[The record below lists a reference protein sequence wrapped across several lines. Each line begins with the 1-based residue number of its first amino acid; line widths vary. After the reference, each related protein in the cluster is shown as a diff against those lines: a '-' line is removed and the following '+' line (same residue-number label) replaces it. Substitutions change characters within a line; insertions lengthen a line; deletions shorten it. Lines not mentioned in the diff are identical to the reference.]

1 LFQKLWLNL
10 LSTYTFAT
18 VLHKVS
24 RFAFFL
30 FITLISQ
37 VVLAQKCNL
46 TLRGKVLHQENDEP
60 IEAAYIWIME
70 NRSGAISDQNGN
82 FIIRELCPGTY
93 TIKVQFLGHKEILQ
107 TIQLSGNTI
116 NQTFRLTEESL
127 ALEGVEVHG
136 HKEAVLTTTAVTSLS
151 GEKLLMARGESLGE
165 SLKRVAGV
173 TTFSTGSTIA
183 KPVIHGLHSNRIM
196 ILNNGVR
203 LEGQQ
208 WGAEHAP
215 EIDPFLADQITVI
228 KGAET
233 VRFGPEAMGGV
244 ILVNPPALPTSKKHE
259 TDIHILG
266 GSNGR
271 MGNISASHT
280 GGSEKIKGLGYR
292 VQGSAKRAGFVRS
305 PRYYQANTGMSE
317 YNFSSSIGYS
327 SKKLGA
333 EGYYSFFNTEIG
345 ILRDAHTGNLSD
357 LNEIIQNGEP
367 FLKPEFSYQIS
378 NPKQVVS
385 HHLAKLKAHY
395 HLNPAWKLNLQYG
408 FQTNNRQEYDRRRG
422 DLDAKPS
429 LDLQLFT
436 NTLDLFL
443 DHQVKNNWSGS
454 FGVNLIQQANSNIPG
469 TGVTPL
475 IPNYD
480 MLNGGI
486 YIMEKY
492 LKGPW
497 EIEAG
502 ARYDYRTV
510 KAARYIGQELQE
522 SDLDYQNFSAFI
534 GGLYQLSPY
543 VSLSTNL
550 GSAWRP
556 PNVNELFSQGL
567 HHGAAAVEIG
577 NADLNS
583 EKSFKWVNE
592 LEFENDKML
601 IELTGYVNRINEY
614 IYLNPSGETFVSLR
628 GTFNVYE
635 YLQADALFYGLDFSG
650 SYSFSERFSTYLK
663 GSLIRAKNTEENNYF
678 PFIPSDRMDWG
689 ISYSFGKKENE
700 NSDQIT
706 LSNQLVARQF
716 REPDFDLAPAPLG
729 YSLLNFSYQKKLKLA
744 ENQFNIG
751 LQVNNLLNS
760 EYKEYMN
767 RFRYFTADMGRNIM
781 LKLNYKF

>member
-1 LFQKLWLNL
+1 M
-10 LSTYTFAT
+10 
-18 VLHKVS
+18 
-24 RFAFFL
+24 
-30 FITLISQ
+30 SQ
-37 VVLAQKCNL
+37 ASYAQKCNL
-46 TLRGKVLHQENDEP
+46 TLRGKILHQENDEP
-60 IEAAYIWIME
+60 IEAAYIMIME
-70 NRSGAISDQNGN
+70 NRVGAISDQNGN
-82 FIIRELCPGTY
+82 FIIRDLCPGTY

-107 TIQLSGNTI
+107 TIQLSGNSL
-116 NQTFRLTEESL
+116 NQTFRLVEESL
-127 ALEGVEVHG
+127 NLSGVEVHG
-136 HKEAVLTTTAVTSLS
+136 HKEAVQTTTAVTSLY

-173 TTFSTGSTIA
+173 TTFSTGNTIA

-196 ILNNGVR
+196 ILNNGIR

-244 ILVNPPALPTSKKHE
+244 ILVNPPTLPTSKKDE
-259 TDIHILG
+259 TDLHLLG
-266 GSNGR
+266 GTNGR

-280 GGSEKIKGLGYR
+280 GGSGKIKGLGYR
-292 VQGSAKRAGFVRS
+292 VQASAKRAGFVRA
-305 PRYYQANTGMSE
+305 PKYYQSNTGMSE
-317 YNFSSSIGYS
+317 YNFSSSFGYS

-333 EGYYSFFNTEIG
+333 EVYYSFFNTEIG

-357 LNEIIQNGEP
+357 LQEIISNGEP
-367 FLKPEFSYQIS
+367 FLKPEFSYDIS

-395 HLNPAWKLNLQYG
+395 HLSPEWKLNLQYG
-408 FQTNNRQEYDRRRG
+408 FQTNNRQEFDRRRG
-422 DLDAKPS
+422 DLNAKPS

-436 NTLDLFL
+436 NTLELFL

-454 FGVNLIQQANSNIPG
+454 FGLNLIQQANSNIPG

-480 MLNGGI
+480 MLNGGV
-486 YIMEKY
+486 YFMEKY
-492 LKGPW
+492 LKGPL

-510 KAARYIGQELQE
+510 MAARYVGQELQE
-522 SDLDYQNFSAFI
+522 ADLDYQNFSAFI
-534 GGLYQLSPY
+534 GGLYHLSPFF
-543 VSLSTNL
+543 SFSTNL

-577 NADLNS
+577 DPDLNS

-592 LEFENDKML
+592 LEFEKDKTL
-601 IELTGYVNRINEY
+601 IELTGYVNRINDY
-614 IYLNPSGETFVSLR
+614 IYLNPTGETFVSLR

-635 YLQADALFYGLDFSG
+635 YLQADALFYGIDISG
-650 SYSFSERFSTYLK
+650 SYSFSDRLNTYLK
-663 GSLIRAKNTEENNYF
+663 GSLIRAKNTDENNYF

-689 ISYSFGKKENE
+689 ISYSIGKNGQEK
-700 NSDQIT
+700 SDQIT

-716 REPDFDLAPAPLG
+716 REPEFDLAPAPAG
-729 YSLLNFSYQKKLKLA
+729 YALINFSYQKKINVA
-744 ENQFNIG
+744 DNQLNIG
-751 LQVNNLLNS
+751 VQVNNILNT

-781 LKLNYKF
+781 LKLNYQF